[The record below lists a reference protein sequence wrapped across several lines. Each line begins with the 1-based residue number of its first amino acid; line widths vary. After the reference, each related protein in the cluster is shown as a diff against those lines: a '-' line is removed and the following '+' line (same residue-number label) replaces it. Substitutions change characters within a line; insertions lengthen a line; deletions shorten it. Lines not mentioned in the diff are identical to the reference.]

1 MTGTGACV
9 FAMFETETDAE
20 QVFRQLPTKWRAFIA
35 KGVDRSPLIDAL
47 NARLEQYPCTE
58 E

>member
-1 MTGTGACV
+1 
-9 FAMFETETDAE
+9 MFETETDAE